1 MTTNHHNQRSHMP
14 TNSADFMSPRDAAF
28 AAERRALIKEAR
40 LNRAEDDFCE
50 AGTQGCSTIHSLED
64 HGCETW

>member
-1 MTTNHHNQRSHMP
+1 MSTNE
-14 TNSADFMSPRDAAF
+14 ADFMSPRDAAF

-40 LNRAEDDFCE
+40 LNRAEDNFCE

-64 HGCETW
+64 KGCAPW